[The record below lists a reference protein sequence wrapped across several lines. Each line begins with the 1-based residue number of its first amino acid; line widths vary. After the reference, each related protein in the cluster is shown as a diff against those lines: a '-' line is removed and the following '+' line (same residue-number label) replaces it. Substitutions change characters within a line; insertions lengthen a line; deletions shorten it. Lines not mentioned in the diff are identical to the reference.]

1 MSRIHLV
8 VGAGVVGSALA
19 QLLAEDG
26 KEVVLVT
33 RSGVGP
39 VHKKIKRVASDVSDC
54 EKLLEIAPSAVA
66 IYNCANPPYHRWAQ
80 EWPPMA
86 SSFLTYA
93 EKTGAVLVTCSNL
106 YGYGP
111 VDVAMSESLPLIA
124 SGVNGKV
131 RAKMWLDA
139 KTLHNA
145 GRIKATEVRGSDYIC
160 AGEQSRVGSRV
171 IPKILAGKTVQV
183 LGDIDVKHTWTYP
196 LDVARLMKIVA
207 ENSNAWGKAWHV
219 PSNEPKTQR
228 EVIAE
233 LAAEARVKTPK
244 ISSVPNVIWN
254 VLAIFNPLMKAL
266 KETAYQ
272 MERSYIL
279 DESAAR
285 KTFGMQPTSWSQILK
300 EVVAFYK

>member
-1 MSRIHLV
+1 MSRIHVV

-19 QLLAEDG
+19 DLLANDG
-26 KEVVLVT
+26 KEVVVIT
-33 RSGVGP
+33 RSGSGP
-39 VHKKIKRVASDVSDC
+39 NHKNIKRVASDVSNC
-54 EKLLEIAPSAVA
+54 EKLLEIAPNAVA

-86 SSFLTYA
+86 SSFLRFA

-111 VDVAMSESLPLIA
+111 VDVAMSESLPLNA
-124 SGVNGKV
+124 TGVNGKV
-131 RAKMWLDA
+131 RTQMWLDA
-139 KTLHNA
+139 KSLHDA

-183 LGDIDVKHTWTYP
+183 LGDIDVKHSWTYP

-207 ENSNAWGKAWHV
+207 EDSNAWGKAWHV

-228 EVIAE
+228 EVITE
-233 LAAEARVKTPK
+233 LAAEARVEIPK
-244 ISSVPNVIWN
+244 MSSVPNVIWN
-254 VLAIFNPLMKAL
+254 VLAIFNPLMRAL

-279 DESAAR
+279 DDGAAR
-285 KTFGMQPTSWSQILK
+285 KAFGMLPTSWRQILK
-300 EVVAFYK
+300 DVIAEYN